1 MFKPYDSK
9 QVAFVVTVVCNVV
22 MVTGPTDSLIAHL
35 QHESV
40 DTMKT

>member
-9 QVAFVVTVVCNVV
+9 QVAFVVCNVV